1 VALADTAEPAPR
13 ALLFDLDGTLTDNFE
28 GIANCIRYALTH
40 LGVPH
45 PDPDALRACVGPP
58 LRETLPRL
66 LGRDDTATTERAIAL
81 YRERFSALGWRE
93 NAVYEGVPDM
103 LAAAALVSP
112 RVYLCTTKPQV
123 YAERI
128 VAHFGLA
135 GFLAGVYGTSLDG
148 RFDDKADLL
157 AHLLASERLEGRH
170 CLMIGD
176 RRHDMRAAQRNGA
189 RTLGVLWGYGSRSEL
204 TEAGAEALLAAPEDF
219 SRALAQLQAASS
231 WYA

>member
-1 VALADTAEPAPR
+1 VAPAEVPERAPR

-28 GIANCIRYALTH
+28 GIANCIRHALTH

-58 LRETLPRL
+58 LRETLPRF
-66 LGRDDTATTERAIAL
+66 LGSNDAATTERAITL
-81 YRERFSALGWRE
+81 YRERFSELGWRE
-93 NAVYEGVPDM
+93 NVVYAGVPDM

-123 YAERI
+123 YAEKI

-157 AHLLASERLEGRH
+157 AHLLAREHLEGGH

-189 RTLGVLWGYGSRSEL
+189 RTIGVLWGYGSRSEL
-204 TEAGAEALLAAPEDF
+204 MEAGAEALLASPAEF
-219 SRALAQLQAASS
+219 SRGLAEIQAASS
-231 WYA
+231 W

>member
-1 VALADTAEPAPR
+1 MVLAELPQPAPR

-45 PDPDALRACVGPP
+45 PEPDALRACVGPP

-66 LGRDDTATTERAIAL
+66 LGSSDAAIAERAIAL
-81 YRERFSALGWRE
+81 YRERFAELGWRE
-93 NAVYEGVPDM
+93 NAVYAGVPDM

-112 RVYLCTTKPQV
+112 RMYLCTAKPQV

-135 GFLAGVYGTSLDG
+135 GFLDGVYGTPLDG
-148 RFDDKADLL
+148 SLDDKANLM
-157 AHLLASERLEGRH
+157 AHLLARENLEGGH

-189 RTLGVLWGYGSRSEL
+189 RTMGVLWGYGSRAEL
-204 TEAGAEALLAAPEDF
+204 TEAGAETLLAAPADF
-219 SRALAQLQAASS
+219 PRAWAELQAASS
-231 WYA
+231 W